1 MHSLVSVT
9 FASMRSSKSSQL
21 DREVAAALRGGR
33 SRRRSHATK
42 AGPADAR
49 QRFGEAYRA
58 LQHAFQ
64 LADEEVA
71 RAHNEAVRRGATPAM
86 KTSMNKLK
94 TVTNKTEKALRD
106 YGETVD
112 DLLGDLE

>member
-1 MHSLVSVT
+1 
-9 FASMRSSKSSQL
+9 MRRSKSSQL
-21 DREVAAALRGGR
+21 DREVAAALRGGGGGGT
-33 SRRRSHATK
+33 SRRSHATK
-42 AGPADAR
+42 AGPTDAR
-49 QRFGEAYRA
+49 QRFGAAYRA

-71 RAHNEAVRRGATPAM
+71 RAHNEAVRRGTTPPM
-86 KTSMNKLK
+86 KTAMNKLK
-94 TVTNKTEKALRD
+94 TVANKTEKALRD